1 MKEERVKEIYEEIGK
16 LVIEL
21 SRDPMSLGPG
31 YLQDLISKTRGFLN
45 QTSYYL
51 TEVLRERHHHE
62 MELEALEAAF
72 QVASDEL
79 MSGDRRVTSLPAI
92 QDRTSMINVLL
103 AKERKAILVERRI
116 LKDLGHVERV
126 VRHRHKELENT
137 MSAIRLQRSLI
148 ESELRTGAT
157 YGDESD
163 QSRGSKWAKPSTG
176 KPAVGDDMSEDDLDR
191 LMQQAEEELETGT
204 VEGPAKDPEEEVLAE
219 VDSAGTTAPVADT
232 SSDDIADLL
241 EEAEQM
247 GLGASEPEPAPEVAA
262 KTSALPVTAPE
273 PEPFAAVAA
282 VPEAPVAGDVDPDID
297 RFLAQGGSPSGAED
311 DDSDLFGD
319 L

>member
-1 MKEERVKEIYEEIGK
+1 MKEERVKEIYEAIGK

-163 QSRGSKWAKPSTG
+163 QSRGSKWAKPAS
-176 KPAVGDDMSEDDLDR
+176 KAAVEDDMSESDLDR
-191 LMQQAEEELETGT
+191 LMRQAEEELEDGT
-204 VEGPAKDPEEEVLAE
+204 VEGPAKGPEEAE
-219 VDSAGTTAPVADT
+219 EEPASPSPSAVAT
-232 SSDDIADLL
+232 SSDDITDLL

-247 GLGASEPEPAPEVAA
+247 GLGTPEPESVPEVAA
-262 KTSALPVTAPE
+262 ETPSPSVEAPAPE
-273 PEPFAAVAA
+273 PLVAVATA
-282 VPEAPVAGDVDPDID
+282 PEAPVSGDVDPDID
-297 RFLAQGGSPSGAED
+297 RFLAQENSPSGAED
-311 DDSDLFGD
+311 DDADLFCD